1 MKMNSFL
8 TIVSSMF
15 LAFLISFPA
24 HSLAQQS
31 RFDEANRLLE
41 ENRFEEALPLY
52 KSIEEEGY
60 HSGALWLNIGIVYTQ
75 MDSLGMAKYYLLRAA
90 GPLETREFALQA
102 LDYVNERF
110 PRRSALLPELPWNRF
125 FTFLSERFGIATLVV
140 IALLL
145 LNLAAALLI
154 GSWFRYDLRKLFRL
168 TSFSLFA
175 FSVLF
180 FFFSLIIHYQETRFS
195 TGIVTDRQSAVYQ
208 LPEESAAQITT
219 AFEGFSLRVDHKL
232 SEEAEGWHYVRLE
245 NGMFGWIRNEGI
257 RVL

>member
-1 MKMNSFL
+1 MRTIIFL
-8 TIVSSMF
+8 PI
-15 LAFLISFPA
+15 FLICLISVPSPA
-24 HSLAQQS
+24 AAQQS

-52 KSIEEEGY
+52 RSLEEEGY
-60 HSGALWLNIGIVYTQ
+60 HSGALWLNIGIAYTQ

-90 GPLETREFALQA
+90 DQLETRTFALQA

-125 FTFLSERFGIATLVV
+125 FTFLSERFGITVLLV

-154 GSWFRYDLRKLFRL
+154 GSWFRNDLRKLFRL
-168 TSFSLFA
+168 TSFSLFG

-180 FFFSLIIHYQETRFS
+180 LFFSVIIHYQKNRFS
-195 TGIVTDRQSAVYQ
+195 TGIVTDRQTAVYQ
-208 LPEESAAQITT
+208 LPEESATQITT
-219 AFEGFSLRVDHKL
+219 AFEGFALRIDFKR
-232 SEEAEGWHYVRLE
+232 SDEAEGWHYVRLE